1 MSMATSCIPAVDQ
14 GQIALTRALFCL
26 ECELIFSGMSCC
38 PRCAGETIWSLAE
51 WVPPLHSGTT
61 VSKWEG
67 GHIDTSQSGR
77 SMGADS

>member
-26 ECELIFSGMSCC
+26 ECELIFTEMSRC
-38 PRCAGETIWSLAE
+38 PRCAGEAIWSLAE
-51 WVPPLHSGTT
+51 WVTPLRSGTT
-61 VSKWEG
+61 VSKWEDS
-67 GHIDTSQSGR
+67 HIDTSQSGR